1 VLTFASLLAA
11 MTIAG
16 AFWVGVL
23 AARRLRDWGEGR
35 RALEDGQSP
44 LALAAASGSTPD
56 DPRTRRIRAL
66 VADRLRT
73 DRMRALPASTPRVG
87 SSVEAGPA
95 DLDLS
100 TLRTS
105 DVVLIEAGD
114 PELDGDYIV
123 EGLAHLREGGVPTVI
138 AMVHDAGRKRWLVGT
153 PGQEEWFLVE
163 PVLGHGLAGEPPR
176 NITRDRGNYSLL
188 RRGQSSA
195 ACTGRHERPELPRV
209 ATYVYTGGGRQL
221 LWLERWDHDVLL
233 GEGKILDA
241 ISVSFLPG
249 S

>member
-35 RALEDGQSP
+35 RAIEDGQSP
-44 LALAAASGSTPD
+44 LALAAANGSAPD

-66 VADRLRT
+66 VADRLRH
-73 DRMRALPASTPRVG
+73 DRARALPSAPRG
-87 SSVEAGPA
+87 TVESGPP

-100 TLRTS
+100 TLRTG
-105 DVVLIEAGD
+105 DVVVIEAGD
-114 PELDGDYIV
+114 AELDGDYIV
-123 EGLAHLREGGVPTVI
+123 EGLAHLREGGVPTVV
-138 AMVHDAGRKRWLVGT
+138 AMVHDASRRRWLIGT
-153 PGQEEWFLVE
+153 PGQEEWMMVE
-163 PVLGHGLAGEPPR
+163 PVQGHGLSGEPPR
-176 NITRDRGNYSLL
+176 NISRDRGNFSLS
-188 RRGQSSA
+188 RRGQSSV

-209 ATYVYTGGGRQL
+209 ATYVYSGGARDV

-233 GEGKILDA
+233 AEGKTLDA
-241 ISVSFLPG
+241 IGVTFLPG

>member
-1 VLTFASLLAA
+1 

-35 RALEDGQSP
+35 RAIEDGHSP
-44 LALAAASGSTPD
+44 LALAAANGSAPD

-66 VADRLRT
+66 VAERLRH
-73 DRMRALPASTPRVG
+73 DRGRALPASAPRSGNGDVG
-87 SSVEAGPA
+87 PP

-100 TLRTS
+100 TLRTG
-105 DVVLIEAGD
+105 DVVVIETGD
-114 PELDGDYIV
+114 AELDGDYIV
-123 EGLAHLREGGVPTVI
+123 EGLAHLREGGVPTVV

-153 PGQEEWFLVE
+153 PGHDEWMLLE
-163 PVLGHGLAGEPPR
+163 PVHGHGLAGEPPR
-176 NITRDRGNYSLL
+176 NIARDRGNYALV
-188 RRGQSSA
+188 RRGQSSV

-209 ATYVYTGGGRQL
+209 ATYVYSGGGREV
-221 LWLERWDHDVLL
+221 LWLERWDHEVLL
-233 GEGKILDA
+233 GEGKTLDA
-241 ISVSFLPG
+241 ISVGFLPG

>member
-1 VLTFASLLAA
+1 MLTFASLLAA

-35 RALEDGQSP
+35 RAIEDGGQSP

-66 VADRLRT
+66 VAERLRH
-73 DRMRALPASTPRVG
+73 DRGRMLPPSTPRG
-87 SSVEAGPA
+87 SAEAGPP

-100 TLRTS
+100 TLRMG
-105 DVVLIEAGD
+105 DVVVIEAGD

-138 AMVHDAGRKRWLVGT
+138 AMVNDASRKRWLVGT
-153 PGQEEWFLVE
+153 PGQDEWMMVE
-163 PVLGHGLAGEPPR
+163 PVLGHGLSGEPPR
-176 NITRDRGNYSLL
+176 NISRDRGNYSLL
-188 RRGQSSA
+188 RRGQSSV

-209 ATYVYTGGGRQL
+209 ATYVYSGGSRDV
-221 LWLERWDHDVLL
+221 LWLERWDHEVLL
-233 GEGKILDA
+233 GEGKTLDA
-241 ISVSFLPG
+241 IAVSFLPG

>member
-1 VLTFASLLAA
+1 

-35 RALEDGQSP
+35 RAIEDGQSP

-66 VADRLRT
+66 VAERLRH
-73 DRMRALPASTPRVG
+73 DRARALPAATPRAG
-87 SSVEAGPA
+87 TSAEHGPA

-100 TLRTS
+100 TLRNG
-105 DVVLIEAGD
+105 DVVLIDAGD

-123 EGLAHLREGGVPTVI
+123 EGLAHLREGGVPTIV
-138 AMVHDAGRKRWLVGT
+138 AMVQDAGRKRWLVGT
-153 PGQEEWFLVE
+153 PGHEEWMLVE
-163 PVLGHGLAGEPPR
+163 PVGGHGLSGEPPR
-176 NITRDRGNYSLL
+176 NISRDRGNFALL
-188 RRGQSSA
+188 RRGQSSV

-209 ATYVYTGGGRQL
+209 ATYVYSGGGRDV
-221 LWLERWDHDVLL
+221 LWLERWDHDVLM
-233 GEGKILDA
+233 GEGKTLDA
-241 ISVSFLPG
+241 TTVSFLPG